1 MTDRERTETGG
12 IDVTRRS
19 HPVRSVPRRAALIG
33 LCAIL
38 LISCSA
44 GTGPGAASSFL
55 TSAGTDAPADAQPT
69 RSAGTGGAVVDIDG
83 GARLDTG
90 GALIDLQQTPTIV
103 SAGSAG
109 DVAAVLTDLETFWS
123 RQLEGA
129 FTAPTG
135 GYLLTDTA
143 DVRPTPSGAATSSGS
158 VASATSTHAVPSVGP
173 DASAGPTAD
182 YGCAG
187 SADALRGNAFYCP
200 GADAIVVDAGALV
213 PVVRS
218 SYGIGGLAAALAHEY
233 GHLIQAR
240 IGPTSAQQRDDPKR
254 YPQVLIEAQADC
266 AAGAYLA
273 WAAGSS
279 ALPGIARLHLPVAAL
294 PRSISTLVDFR
305 DSATAPTSDLFHG
318 YGLDRL
324 RAVVRGYQR
333 GARSCA
339 AMTVGDLD
347 LTLGRAGTTA
357 PGATE
362 RYPDAASIT
371 GAATAALDSF
381 DPGARGVAATASAAD
396 LAAAREIGQFAQG
409 SATVLA
415 VGRHRVPAAA
425 DCYLGAFSR
434 ARYGHSAAG
443 TLGSWRSDADEAMD
457 LVITRGTGSATGWTQ
472 ITGFV
477 TGFGGGLAACR

>member
-1 MTDRERTETGG
+1 M
-12 IDVTRRS
+12 
-19 HPVRSVPRRAALIG
+19 
-33 LCAIL
+33 
-38 LISCSA
+38 
-44 GTGPGAASSFL
+44 
-55 TSAGTDAPADAQPT
+55 
-69 RSAGTGGAVVDIDG
+69 VDIDG
-83 GARLDTG
+83 GAGLDTG
-90 GALIDLQQTPTIV
+90 GTLIHLRQTPTVV
-103 SAGSAG
+103 STTSGR
-109 DVAAVLTDLETFWS
+109 DVAALLTDLETFWS

-129 FTAPTG
+129 FTTPRG

-143 DVRPTPSGAATSSGS
+143 DVRAVSSGATASSGPT
-158 VASATSTHAVPSVGP
+158 ASPTSTPAAPSAGP
-173 DASAGPTAD
+173 GASAGPTAD
-182 YGCAG
+182 YSCAG
-187 SADALRGNAFYCP
+187 NADALRSNAFYCP
-200 GADAIVVDAGALV
+200 GDDAIVIDAGALV

-233 GHLIQAR
+233 GHLVQAR
-240 IGPTSAQQRDDPKR
+240 IGPTSAQQRDDPER

-273 WAAGSS
+273 WAAGTSPV
-279 ALPGIARLHLPVAAL
+279 PGTARLNLPVATL

-305 DSATAPTSDLFHG
+305 DSATAPTSELFHG

-324 RAVVRGYQR
+324 RAVVRGYQQ

-339 AMTVGDLD
+339 AMRVGDLD

-357 PGATE
+357 PSATE
-362 RYPDAASIT
+362 RYPDAAAVA
-371 GAATAALDSF
+371 GAANAALDSF
-381 DPGARGVAATASAAD
+381 DPGARGVAARASDAD
-396 LAAAREIGQFAQG
+396 LAAATEIGQFAQG

-415 VGRHRVPAAA
+415 FGRRRIPAAA

-457 LVITRGTGSATGWTQ
+457 LVIARSTASATGWAQ
-472 ITGFV
+472 ITEFV

>member
-1 MTDRERTETGG
+1 M
-12 IDVTRRS
+12 TRRS
-19 HPVRSVPRRAALIG
+19 HPVRPARWRAAGIG
-33 LCAIL
+33 LCALL
-38 LISCSA
+38 LISCSSGA
-44 GTGPGAASSFL
+44 GSGPSPTLASTLAA
-55 TSAGTDAPADAQPT
+55 ARTDAPADPQPT
-69 RSAGTGGAVVDIDG
+69 RSAPTAGAVADIDG
-83 GARLDTG
+83 GADLDTG
-90 GALIDLQQTPTIV
+90 GTLIDLRQTPSAV
-103 SAGSAG
+103 SATAG
-109 DVAAVLTDLETFWS
+109 RDVAALLTDLETFWS
-123 RQLEGA
+123 RQLQGA
-129 FTAPTG
+129 FTTPRG

-143 DVRPTPSGAATSSGS
+143 DVRAVSSGAATSP
-158 VASATSTHAVPSVGP
+158 ASATSTHPAPTVEP

-187 SADALRGNAFYCP
+187 NAEALRGNAFYCP
-200 GADAIVVDAGALV
+200 GEDAIVIDAGALV

-240 IGPTSAQQRDDPKR
+240 IGPTSAQQRDDPER

-273 WAAGSS
+273 WAAG
-279 ALPGIARLHLPVAAL
+279 AGAVPGTARLRLPVAAL
-294 PRSISTLVDFR
+294 PLSISTLVDFR
-305 DSATAPTSDLFHG
+305 DSATAPTSELFHG

-324 RAVVRGYQR
+324 RAVVRGYQQ

-339 AMTVGDLD
+339 AMRVGDLD

-357 PGATE
+357 PSATD
-362 RYPDAASIT
+362 RYPDAAAVA
-371 GAATAALDSF
+371 GAATAALGSF
-381 DPGARGVAATASAAD
+381 DPAGQGITARASAAD
-396 LAAAREIGQFAQG
+396 LAAATEIGQFAQG

-415 VGRHRVPAAA
+415 LGRRRIPTAA

-457 LVITRGTGSATGWTQ
+457 LVIARSTGSATGWAQ

-477 TGFGGGLAACR
+477 TGFGGGLAACL

>member
-1 MTDRERTETGG
+1 MSPTLA
-12 IDVTRRS
+12 
-19 HPVRSVPRRAALIG
+19 P
-33 LCAIL
+33 
-38 LISCSA
+38 A
-44 GTGPGAASSFL
+44 GTG
-55 TSAGTDAPADAQPT
+55 APAGPQPT
-69 RSAGTGGAVVDIDG
+69 RSAGTGGAVADING
-83 GARLDTG
+83 GAGLDTSG
-90 GALIDLQQTPTIV
+90 TLIDLRQTPAVV
-103 SAGSAG
+103 SATAG
-109 DVAAVLTDLETFWS
+109 RDVAALLTDLETFWS
-123 RQLEGA
+123 RQLQGA
-129 FTAPTG
+129 FTTPSG

-143 DVRPTPSGAATSSGS
+143 DVRAVSSGATASPGPTTSP
-158 VASATSTHAVPSVGP
+158 TDVPAAPPTEP
-173 DASAGPTAD
+173 DTGAGPTAD

-187 SADALRGNAFYCP
+187 NADTLRGNAFYCP
-200 GADAIVVDAGALV
+200 GDDAIVIDAGALV

-240 IGPTSAQQRDDPKR
+240 IGPTSAQQRDDPER
-254 YPQVLIEAQADC
+254 YPQVRIEAPPEC
-266 AAGAYLA
+266 AAGAYRA
-273 WAAGSS
+273 WAAGAS
-279 ALPGIARLHLPVAAL
+279 AVQGTARLHLPVAAL

-305 DSATAPTSDLFHG
+305 DSATAPTSELFHG

-324 RAVVRGYQR
+324 RAVVRGYQQ

-339 AMTVGDLD
+339 ALRVGDLD

-357 PGATE
+357 PSATQ
-362 RYPDAASIT
+362 RYPDPAAVA

-381 DPGARGVAATASAAD
+381 DPDAQGGAARASAAD
-396 LAAAREIGQFAQG
+396 LAAAEEIGQFAQG

-415 VGRHRVPAAA
+415 FGRHRMPTAA

-457 LVITRGTGSATGWTQ
+457 LVIARSTDSATGWAQ

-477 TGFGGGLAACR
+477 TGFGGGLPACR